1 MKIALHNIH
10 LLPNL
15 QFHSY
20 VYDLLFKKRVQVL
33 FFSDPSG
40 FSFVQAFYRYF
51 RYDDFRTK
59 FNKIDWSYF
68 EIVFTAKE
76 LNSRADV
83 LLNLNLM
90 CFDRIDSEFSDSV
103 KKFDGLKVFHIGDYF
118 GYRPASITNKKL
130 ESVGVNYLLGYSMH
144 DKYCNFFS
152 RYFPKYNSRVWTLPF
167 GFAPRFYVNKPF
179 NSRINKSVAVGSVN
193 PLRPLEDKLESF
205 VEPANFFPDE
215 SWFHIFRR
223 KLILNKNNLT
233 NEMDSMLPE
242 FPQIKD
248 FKYDLPSKFNDYK
261 MFVACESIYNFP
273 PAKYYEG
280 IACGAVLFCS
290 DHECNKEI
298 GLVDGNNCVMFR
310 QNDIFD
316 FKEKVNFY
324 QTNSDR
330 LSEISNDALKFVS
343 ASYNYNNINNILIDS
358 ISLMYKGEGN
368 LDAVPLVNRI

>member
-20 VYDLLFKKRVQVL
+20 VYDLLLEKKVQVL
-33 FFSDPSG
+33 FFSDPTG
-40 FSFVQAFYRYF
+40 FSYIQAFYRYF
-51 RYDDFRTK
+51 KYDNFRSK
-59 FNKIDWSYF
+59 LNSIDWSAF
-68 EIVFTAKE
+68 DLVFTSKE

-118 GYRPASITNKKL
+118 GYRPASITNKNL

-144 DKYCNFFS
+144 DKYCKYFS
-152 RYFPKYNSRVWTLPF
+152 HYFPEFKNRVWTLPF
-167 GFAPRFYVNKPF
+167 GYAPRFELKKPF
-179 NSRINKSVAVGSVN
+179 NSRINKSIAVGSVN
-193 PLRPLEDKLESF
+193 PLRPLNDKIESF
-205 VEPANFFPDE
+205 IEPANFFPDE

-223 KLILNKNNLT
+223 KLILNKNYLL

-248 FKYDLPSKFNDYK
+248 FKYDLPSKFNEYK

-280 IACGAVLFCS
+280 MACGTVLFCS
-290 DHECNKEI
+290 DHDCNKEI
-298 GLVDGNNCVMFR
+298 GLVDGNNCVMFK
-310 QNDIFD
+310 QNDFLD
-316 FKEKVNFY
+316 FKDKVKFY
-324 QTNSDR
+324 QSNTQN
-330 LSEISNDALKFVS
+330 LNEISNNGLKFVS
-343 ASYNYNNINNILIDS
+343 ANYSHSNVINLLMDS
-358 ISLMYKGEGN
+358 ISLMYKGNGN
-368 LDAVPLVNRI
+368 LDAIPLINRI

>member
-20 VYDLLFKKRVQVL
+20 VYDLLIEKRVQVL
-33 FFSDPSG
+33 FFSDPTG
-40 FSFVQAFYRYF
+40 FSYIQAFYRYF
-51 RYDDFRTK
+51 KYDNFRSK
-59 FNKIDWSYF
+59 LNKIDWSSF
-68 EIVFTAKE
+68 ELVFTAKE
-76 LNSRADV
+76 LNCKADV

-90 CFDRIDSEFSDSV
+90 CFARLDSEFSNSV

-118 GYRPASITNKKL
+118 GYRPASISNKML

-144 DKYCNFFS
+144 DRYCNYFS
-152 RYFPKYNSRVWTLPF
+152 NYFPEFNNRVWTLPF
-167 GFAPRFYVNKPF
+167 GYAPRFEVDKPF
-179 NSRINKSVAVGSVN
+179 NLRLNKSIAVGSVN
-193 PLRPLEDKLESF
+193 PLRPLNDKLESF
-205 VEPANFFPDE
+205 IEPANFFPDE

-223 KLILNKNNLT
+223 KLILNKRYLL

-261 MFVACESIYNFP
+261 MFVACESIFNFP

-280 IACGAVLFCS
+280 IACGSVLFCS

-298 GLVDGNNCVMFR
+298 GLIDGNNCVIFR
-310 QNDIFD
+310 QNDVVD
-316 FKEKVNFY
+316 FQDKVKFY
-324 QTNSDR
+324 QTNPEK
-330 LSEISNDALKFVS
+330 LNEISNNGLNFVS
-343 ASYNYNNINNILIDS
+343 TNFSHNNVINILIDS
-358 ISLMYKGEGN
+358 ISLMYKGGGN
-368 LDAVPLVNRI
+368 LDAIPLNNRI